1 VQDKLM
7 KIDHDSAIPFY
18 IQLREMLEA
27 YILGGE
33 LQPGDRLPPEQ
44 ELCKTYDV
52 SRTVVRQTLQEMENK
67 GLIIKRRGKGSFVA
81 KPKIRESL
89 VQKLTGFHQDM
100 VEQGLTPRT
109 EVLHHEVEPAK
120 AAVAMHLDLKPGTPV
135 FNIERLRFVKDEPIV
150 LVRTYLP
157 YTLCPGLADVNL
169 NDRSLY
175 AALEDDFGLMLS
187 YGQRTIEAVVAG
199 EREAKYLGVN
209 QGSPLIVLES
219 VSFLHDG
226 TPIEYFHA
234 FHRGD
239 RSRFVVNLLR
249 VREPE
254 KAKIVVGDEEIALPN
269 SNNLV

>member
-1 VQDKLM
+1 
-7 KIDHDSAIPFY
+7 
-18 IQLREMLEA
+18 LEA
-27 YILGGE
+27 HILDGE
-33 LQPGDRLPPEQ
+33 WQPGDRLPGEMA
-44 ELCKTYDV
+44 LCETYEI

-109 EVLHHEVEPAK
+109 EVLYHEIELAK
-120 AAVAMHLDLKPGTPV
+120 APVAMHLNLKPGTPV

-150 LVRTYLP
+150 LVRTYVP
-157 YTLCPGLADVNL
+157 YALCPGLADVNL
-169 NDRSLY
+169 NDHSLY
-175 AALEDDFGLMLS
+175 ETLEDDFGLRLS
-187 YGQRTIEAVVAG
+187 HGRRTIEAVIAG

-209 QGSPLIVLES
+209 PGVPLIALES
-219 VSFLHDG
+219 VSYLHDG
-226 TPIEYFHA
+226 TPVEYYHA

-239 RSRFVVNLLR
+239 RSRFVVDLLR

-254 KAKIVVGDEEIALPN
+254 EAKIVIGNDEISIPN
-269 SNNLV
+269 SSDLV